1 MDIGTKIRQRREQLG
16 LSQMDLAQ
24 AMHIAQ
30 GRISQWE
37 SGARTQMSLQN
48 LRSLARALGVSADYL
63 IGTWEDDTASILTAD
78 VVATSTGIARARGRG
93 RPRKAAPLA
102 SASS

>member
-1 MDIGTKIRQRREQLG
+1 MDLGTKIRHRREQLG
-16 LSQMDLAQ
+16 LSQIELAQ

-63 IGTWEDDTASILTAD
+63 VGTWEDDTASASTAA
-78 VVATSTGIARARGRG
+78 VAATGTGTARARGRG
-93 RPRKAAPLA
+93 RPRQRPQPAAPL
-102 SASS
+102 